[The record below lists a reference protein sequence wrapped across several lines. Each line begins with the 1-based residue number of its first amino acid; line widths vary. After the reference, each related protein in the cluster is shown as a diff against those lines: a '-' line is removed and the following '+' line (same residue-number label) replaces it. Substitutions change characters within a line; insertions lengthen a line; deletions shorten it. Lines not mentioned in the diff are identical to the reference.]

1 MRKMMTT
8 LFVLL
13 AMTMQAQRPQ
23 FGARPQQQPSE
34 ATART
39 FTLDLTADGKA
50 QMVCFLP
57 KAPSGKAVVG
67 VPGGGYS
74 MLSNTHEG
82 TLASGWMNEQGIA
95 YFVVNYR
102 LPDGDRTKPMG
113 DVEQGIRIVRD
124 SAKVW
129 GINPHDVGIMGF
141 SAGGH
146 LASVISTHADFDVR
160 PDFTILFYPV
170 ISMDERVSHKWSCR
184 NFLGEE
190 GQKNPALV
198 HDFSTQNAVRR
209 HLTPPACIIMA
220 SDDRLVPSVTNGVQY
235 YSAMRNAGNECAMY
249 IYPTGDHG
257 FGFGP
262 WFRYH
267 HQMLN
272 DLGAWLKARQTPKAD
287 AIRVACIGNSITDG
301 HGIDMAPAYGYP
313 ALLQKKLGDGY
324 WVKNFGVSG
333 RTMLNKGD
341 QPYMNEVAW
350 CDAQAFQPDIV
361 IIKLGTND
369 SKPQNWQHGSEFRHD
384 LVQMITTLRPDL
396 AQPVKKKS
404 KKASPKQG
412 RVEGSPQIYICTPIP
427 ALKPSWQISDA
438 VIMND
443 IIPIQKE
450 VASQYGLQLI
460 DLHTLFDQ
468 APAESTPQGPNSGGE
483 LMQDDGIHPAAR
495 GVQRIADIIA
505 ERIGH

>member
-1 MRKMMTT
+1 M
-8 LFVLL
+8 L
-13 AMTMQAQRPQ
+13 AMTMQAQ
-23 FGARPQQQPSE
+23 
-34 ATART
+34 TARK
-39 FTLDLTADGKA
+39 FTLNLTDDGKA

-57 KAPSGKAVVG
+57 QTSSGKAIVG

-74 MLSNTHEG
+74 VLSNSHEG
-82 TLASGWMNEQGIA
+82 YLASDWLNQQGIA

-124 SAKVW
+124 SAQVW

-146 LASVISTHADFDVR
+146 LASVISTHSDFDVR

-190 GQKNPALV
+190 GQKDPNLV
-198 HDFSTQNAVRR
+198 RDFSTDKAVRR
-209 HLTPPACIIMA
+209 HLTPPAIIIMA
-220 SDDRLVPSVTNGVQY
+220 SDDRLVPPVTNGVAY

-262 WFRYH
+262 WFKYH
-267 HQMLN
+267 DQMLT
-272 DLGAWLKARQTPKAD
+272 DLGNWLKARQTPQPG

-301 HGIDMAPAYGYP
+301 HGIDVATQYGYP
-313 ALLQKKLGDGY
+313 AELQKRLGNGY
-324 WVKNFGVSG
+324 WVKNFGVSA

-341 QPYMNEVAW
+341 YPYMNEMAW
-350 CDAQAFQPDIV
+350 QDALAFKPDVV

-369 SKPQNWQHGSEFRHD
+369 SKPYNWQHNSEFRQD
-384 LVQMITTLRPDL
+384 LEQMVTTLCPAL
-396 AQPVKKKS
+396 AQPAKKGKKS
-404 KKASPKQG
+404 KNQKNQTSSLK
-412 RVEGSPQIYICTPIP
+412 PQIFLCTPIP
-427 ALKPSWQISDA
+427 AFKSTWDINDS
-438 VIMND
+438 VIVNG

-450 VASQYGLQLI
+450 VAQKYGLRVI
-460 DLHTLFDQ
+460 DLHTHYANDGDKML
-468 APAESTPQGPNSGGE
+468 T
-483 LMQDDGIHPAAR
+483 DGIHPDGKGA
-495 GVQRIADIIA
+495 QRLAEIIA
-505 ERIGH
+505 GEIKKD

>member
-1 MRKMMTT
+1 M
-8 LFVLL
+8 L
-13 AMTMQAQRPQ
+13 AMTMQAQ
-23 FGARPQQQPSE
+23 
-34 ATART
+34 TARK
-39 FTLDLTADGKA
+39 FTLNLTDDGKA

-57 KAPSGKAVVG
+57 QTSSGKAIVG

-74 MLSNTHEG
+74 VLSNSHEG
-82 TLASGWMNEQGIA
+82 YLASDWLNQQGIA

-124 SAKVW
+124 SAQAW

-146 LASVISTHADFDVR
+146 LASVISTHSDFDVR

-190 GQKNPALV
+190 GQKDPNLV
-198 HDFSTQNAVRR
+198 RDFSTDKAVRR
-209 HLTPPACIIMA
+209 HLTPPAIIIMA
-220 SDDRLVPSVTNGVQY
+220 SDDRLVPPVTNGVAY

-262 WFRYH
+262 WFKYH
-267 HQMLN
+267 DQMLT
-272 DLGAWLKARQTPKAD
+272 DLGNWLKARQTPQPG
-287 AIRVACIGNSITDG
+287 AICVACIGNSITDG
-301 HGIDMAPAYGYP
+301 HGIDVATQYGYP
-313 ALLQKKLGDGY
+313 AELQKRLGNGY
-324 WVKNFGVSG
+324 WVKNFGVSA

-341 QPYMNEVAW
+341 YPYMNEMAW
-350 CDAQAFQPDIV
+350 QDALAFKPDVV

-369 SKPQNWQHGSEFRHD
+369 SKPYNWQHNSEFRQD
-384 LVQMITTLRPDL
+384 LEQMVTTLCPAL
-396 AQPVKKKS
+396 AQPAKKGKKS
-404 KKASPKQG
+404 KNQKNQTSSLK
-412 RVEGSPQIYICTPIP
+412 PQIFLCTPIP
-427 ALKPSWQISDA
+427 AFKSTWEINDS
-438 VIMND
+438 VIVNG

-450 VASQYGLQLI
+450 VAQKYGLRVI
-460 DLHTLFDQ
+460 DLHTHYANDGDKML
-468 APAESTPQGPNSGGE
+468 T
-483 LMQDDGIHPAAR
+483 DGIHPDGKGA
-495 GVQRIADIIA
+495 QRLAEIIA
-505 ERIGH
+505 GEIKKD

>member
-1 MRKMMTT
+1 M
-8 LFVLL
+8 L
-13 AMTMQAQRPQ
+13 AMTMQAQ
-23 FGARPQQQPSE
+23 
-34 ATART
+34 TARK
-39 FTLDLTADGKA
+39 FTLNLTDDGKA

-57 KAPSGKAVVG
+57 QTSSGKAIVG

-74 MLSNTHEG
+74 VLSNSHEG
-82 TLASGWMNEQGIA
+82 YLASDWLNQQGIA

-113 DVEQGIRIVRD
+113 DVERGIRIVRD
-124 SAKVW
+124 SAHAW

-146 LASVISTHADFDVR
+146 LASVISTHSDFDVR

-190 GQKNPALV
+190 GQKDPNLV
-198 HDFSTQNAVRR
+198 RDFSTDKAVRR
-209 HLTPPACIIMA
+209 HLTPPAIIIMA
-220 SDDRLVPSVTNGVQY
+220 SDDRLVPPVTNGVAY

-262 WFRYH
+262 WFKYH
-267 HQMLN
+267 DQMLT
-272 DLGAWLKARQTPKAD
+272 DLGNWLKARHTPQPG

-301 HGIDMAPAYGYP
+301 HGIDVATQYGYP
-313 ALLQKKLGDGY
+313 AELQKRLGNGY
-324 WVKNFGVSG
+324 WVKNFGVSA

-341 QPYMNEVAW
+341 YPYMNEMAW
-350 CDAQAFQPDIV
+350 QDALAFKPDVV

-369 SKPQNWQHGSEFRHD
+369 SKPYNWQHNSEFRQD
-384 LVQMITTLRPDL
+384 LEQMVTTLCPAL
-396 AQPVKKKS
+396 AQPAKKGKKS
-404 KKASPKQG
+404 KNQKNQTSSLK
-412 RVEGSPQIYICTPIP
+412 PQIFLCTPIP
-427 ALKPSWQISDA
+427 AFKSTWDINDS
-438 VIMND
+438 VIVNG

-450 VASQYGLQLI
+450 VAQKYGLRVI
-460 DLHTLFDQ
+460 DLHTHYANDGDKML
-468 APAESTPQGPNSGGE
+468 T
-483 LMQDDGIHPAAR
+483 DGIHPDGKGA
-495 GVQRIADIIA
+495 QRLAEIIA
-505 ERIGH
+505 GEIKKD